1 MVITVESLPYFE
13 NTIYL
18 PMVIIVLERDRTIF
32 ESGAFKLKRPY
43 VKIVDK
49 AIKIARTELKTTS
62 IYLRRH
68 NMQVIRGRRDE
79 TFTEYIFLY
88 NGYEEHRRYLNLRLR
103 NRTEELL
110 ITYLSMAI
118 N

>member
-18 PMVIIVLERDRTIF
+18 PMVIIVLERDLTIF
-32 ESGAFKLKRPY
+32 ESGVFKLKRPY